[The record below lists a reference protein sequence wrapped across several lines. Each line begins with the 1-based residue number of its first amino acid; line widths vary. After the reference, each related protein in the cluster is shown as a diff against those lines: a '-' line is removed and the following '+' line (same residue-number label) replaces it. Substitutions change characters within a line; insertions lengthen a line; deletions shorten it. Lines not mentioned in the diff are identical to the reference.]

1 MRTTKSTFLIALCV
15 LFSMPAVMFGRQQ
28 AERVAHADDTV
39 SREVRHELMMLPR
52 YTVFDIL
59 QYSVNGGHVT
69 LTGAVTQPY
78 LKSDAQAAV
87 KKVEGV
93 ESIDNQIE
101 VLPVSPNDDQTRRA
115 VYRTLYSEPG
125 LQRYSE
131 GALQSIHII
140 VKNGNVTLVGSVG
153 SQADKDE
160 ANILTKSVPNIFS
173 VTNDLTVEKSS

>member
-1 MRTTKSTFLIALCV
+1 MRFAKIASVIALCAA
-15 LFSMPAVMFGRQQ
+15 LSAPTVMFGRQQ
-28 AERVAHADDTV
+28 ADRAAHAEGAV

-78 LKSDAQAAV
+78 LKSDAEAAV

-101 VLPVSPNDDQTRRA
+101 VLPVSPNDDQTRRV
-115 VYRTLYSEPG
+115 VYRTLYSQPG
-125 LQRYSE
+125 LERYSE

-140 VKNGNVTLVGSVG
+140 VKNGNVTLVGTVG

-160 ANILTKSVPNIFS
+160 ANIVTRSVPNIFS
-173 VTNDLTVEKSS
+173 VTNNLTVEKSS

>member
-1 MRTTKSTFLIALCV
+1 MRIAKIVFLMILSATFSTP
-15 LFSMPAVMFGRQQ
+15 SVMFGSQQ
-28 AERVAHADDTV
+28 TERVAHADDTV
-39 SREVRHELMMLPR
+39 SREVRHELMMLPG

-115 VYRTLYSEPG
+115 VYRALYSQPA

-153 SQADKDE
+153 SQSDKDA
-160 ANILTKSVPNIFS
+160 ANILAKSVPNIFS
-173 VTNDLTVEKSS
+173 VTNDLTVDKSS